1 MRSIRLHRTTGGYL
15 GVALAFVVL
24 SGCESR
30 VFQLAGTVERTTL
43 EITAP
48 ISEVIVEIP
57 VAAGTRVGTGQELV
71 RLDTEVAE
79 AELKAVEAALAAAR
93 ATHLEAQQEFTRQT
107 ELSRRRV
114 ASRQELERA
123 RRQRDEAAALVA
135 EREARILQAQ
145 RRLRDLTLRAHE
157 AGVVDQLPFE
167 VGERVPPGAVV
178 AVVQTE
184 DDPWVRIWIPARAV
198 ALLSP
203 ETRAEIKI
211 EGLDGRFNGRIEEVA
226 REPEFTPH
234 YALTERESAHLVY
247 RARAVLTDA
256 PADLRPGLPAQVTL
270 ILNVPEKDSA

>member
-1 MRSIRLHRTTGGYL
+1 MRSIRRHRGTGGL
-15 GVALAFVVL
+15 FGVALTLVFL
-24 SGCESR
+24 SGCESKGY
-30 VFQLAGTVERTTL
+30 QLAGTVERTTL

-48 ISEVIVEIP
+48 ISEVIVEIL
-57 VAAGTRVGTGQELV
+57 VAAGSRVSTGQELV

-93 ATHLEAQQEFTRQT
+93 ATQVEAQQEFDRQT

-114 ASRQELERA
+114 ASRQDLGRA
-123 RRQRDEAAALVA
+123 RRQRDEAVAVVA

-145 RRLRDLTLRAHE
+145 RRLRDLTLRAHK

-178 AVVQTE
+178 AVVQTD

-198 ALLSP
+198 AVLSP

-211 EGLDGRFNGRIEEVA
+211 EGLEKWFSGRIEEVA

-256 PADLRPGLPAQVTL
+256 PADLRPGLPALVKL
-270 ILNVPEKDSA
+270 ILTPPERDPR